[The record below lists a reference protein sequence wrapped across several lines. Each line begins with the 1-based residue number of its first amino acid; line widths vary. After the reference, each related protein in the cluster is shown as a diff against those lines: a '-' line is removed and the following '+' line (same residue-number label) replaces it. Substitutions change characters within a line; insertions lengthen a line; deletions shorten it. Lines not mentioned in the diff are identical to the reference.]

1 MRVLVTGG
9 AGYIG
14 SETVRRLAA
23 RGHEPVVLD
32 TLERG
37 HRAALDGA
45 PLVVGSIADER
56 AGRVDDPRTRHRG
69 GDPFRRPEVGRG
81 LAAPTRP
88 RYFATNVGGSFA
100 LAPGDGP
107 ERGSAARLLVVV
119 RGLRHAVLP
128 AGQGDERAPPGEP
141 VRRDEAPRRARAGRW
156 LAGAGFSAISLRYF
170 NAAGAAFDGRHGEDW
185 TDAPNLVPVVIKATL
200 GRGPAGPGPRLRL
213 SDARRHRDPRLRPRG
228 RPRRRSPRRR
238 RGPRRRPGRARSS
251 TSAPGV
257 GSSVRE
263 VIEAVA
269 RTADR
274 TVPDDRGA
282 ETRRGPGGDLG
293 GSRRSPRRSSAGGP
307 SHGLDAIVETAWRW
321 HSTHPDGYGPESAE
335 NEAVPAAERRSS
347 ALAASTDHAPAVAD
361 DPLPGGHPHVPPR
374 RSGSATSCRGS
385 RS

>member
-56 AGRVDDPRTRHRG
+56 VVESTIREHGIEAVIHFAALKSVEDSLRDP
-69 GDPFRRPEVGRG
+69 
-81 LAAPTRP
+81 AA
-88 RYFATNVGGSFA
+88 YFATNVGGSFA
-100 LAPGDGP
+100 LVQAMARSGVRRLVYSSSCAVYGTPSSLPVRETSELHP
-107 ERGSAARLLVVV
+107 ENPYGETKLLV
-119 RGLRHAVLP
+119 
-128 AGQGDERAPPGEP
+128 ERAL
-141 VRRDEAPRRARAGRW
+141 AW

-200 GRGPAGPGPRLRL
+200 GLGPPVRVLGSDYPTPDGTAIRDYVHVTDLADAHLAAVEALGDGLAGTVLNLG
-213 SDARRHRDPRLRPRG
+213 
-228 RPRRRSPRRR
+228 
-238 RGPRRRPGRARSS
+238 
-251 TSAPGV
+251 TGV

-274 TVPDDRGA
+274 TVPTIEA
-282 ETRRGPGGDLG
+282 
-293 GSRRSPRRSSAGGP
+293 PRRAGDPAAIWADASLAEAVLGWRA

-335 NEAVPAAERRSS
+335 NEAVPAAERR
-347 ALAASTDHAPAVAD
+347 
-361 DPLPGGHPHVPPR
+361 
-374 RSGSATSCRGS
+374 
-385 RS
+385 